1 MLIIPAIDIIGGKCV
16 RLEQGN
22 YSKVKN
28 YNCDPV
34 EIAQGFKNQDI
45 KFIHIIDLEGAKEGR
60 PKNFKKIAEIAR
72 KTGLDIQT
80 GGGIRTFKD
89 AEKILNSG
97 TKRVILGTSAQK
109 NPDLVEKLVSK
120 FGADRVVVSV
130 DTKDGIIMAKG
141 WTESSDL
148 TLEETL
154 KKLRKT
160 GLEILIFTDVRRDGM
175 LKGINSENVKKVLN
189 KGFKII
195 VAGGVTTIEDV
206 KQLEKL
212 GAYGCII
219 GKALYEGKIELPKPN
234 NLAKR
239 IIPCMDIKNGR
250 VVKGINFVNL
260 KDAGDPVEL
269 GKLYSEMG
277 ADELIFLDIM
287 ATVEKRDTLY
297 DLVRRIS
304 ENINIPFTVGGGVKD
319 IEDIRTLLNNGAD
332 KVSIGSYA
340 VENPDF
346 IKEASERFGS
356 QCIVISVDPKKVLG
370 KWKVFTKGGRENTG
384 LDAIEFSKKMERCG
398 AGELLVNSLDRDGM
412 KNGYDIPLLRAI
424 TNAVNIPVIASSG
437 AGAKEDFLE
446 AFTEANADAALAAS
460 LFHYGEIKIPELKAY
475 LTKNN
480 VTIRT

>member
-1 MLIIPAIDIIGGKCV
+1 
-16 RLEQGN
+16 
-22 YSKVKN
+22 
-28 YNCDPV
+28 
-34 EIAQGFKNQDI
+34 
-45 KFIHIIDLEGAKEGR
+45 
-60 PKNFKKIAEIAR
+60 
-72 KTGLDIQT
+72 
-80 GGGIRTFKD
+80 
-89 AEKILNSG
+89 
-97 TKRVILGTSAQK
+97 
-109 NPDLVEKLVSK
+109 
-120 FGADRVVVSV
+120 
-130 DTKDGIIMAKG
+130 
-141 WTESSDL
+141 
-148 TLEETL
+148 
-154 KKLRKT
+154 
-160 GLEILIFTDVRRDGM
+160 
-175 LKGINSENVKKVLN
+175 
-189 KGFKII
+189 
-195 VAGGVTTIEDV
+195 
-206 KQLEKL
+206 
-212 GAYGCII
+212 
-219 GKALYEGKIELPKPN
+219 
-234 NLAKR
+234 
-239 IIPCMDIKNGR
+239 MDIKNGR